1 MKNVSLIKNQR
12 RHTGLFWKILSLV
25 VWASMSGCYTSA
37 HAQEDA
43 FLQMKQRFQREL
55 DRLQQKHGFPGA
67 TAAFILPDRRYASV
81 ATGYADLENEVP
93 MTPQSVMPAG
103 SIGKSFVA
111 AVALSL
117 VNEGT
122 LGLDDT
128 IERWFESDAW
138 FPRLPNGKE
147 LTLRMLL
154 NHSSGLEDFLDSE
167 NMAMALFQTI
177 SDSIDF
183 PYSHE
188 EKVQAVLDVRPR
200 FPAGQGYYYTDTNYI
215 LAGLIIER
223 ATGESYYD
231 VVRKR
236 FIDPLE
242 LTAVT
247 PSNRRDIPHLA
258 AGYMPEDNRFRLPR
272 KVTEDGA
279 LIYDPSVEWTA
290 GGLAATATDLVR
302 WAKVLY
308 GGTAMTSDYLDEMVK
323 SANGN
328 REEQG
333 FEYGLGIQ
341 LMEMSPGKVYGH
353 GGWIFGYVS
362 GTYYFPEHDVAVAIQ
377 INTPDRN
384 YTQYAEALAEVIISQ
399 E

>member
-25 VWASMSGCYTSA
+25 VWASMSGCYSSA

-55 DRLQQKHGFPGA
+55 DRLQQEHGFPGA
-67 TAAFILPDRRYASV
+67 TAAFILPDGRYASV

-154 NHSSGLEDFLDSE
+154 NHSSGLEDFLDAE
-167 NMAMALFQTI
+167 KMAIALFQTI

-215 LAGLIIER
+215 LAG
-223 ATGESYYD
+223 
-231 VVRKR
+231 
-236 FIDPLE
+236 
-242 LTAVT
+242 
-247 PSNRRDIPHLA
+247 
-258 AGYMPEDNRFRLPR
+258 
-272 KVTEDGA
+272 
-279 LIYDPSVEWTA
+279 
-290 GGLAATATDLVR
+290 
-302 WAKVLY
+302 
-308 GGTAMTSDYLDEMVK
+308 
-323 SANGN
+323 
-328 REEQG
+328 
-333 FEYGLGIQ
+333 
-341 LMEMSPGKVYGH
+341 
-353 GGWIFGYVS
+353 
-362 GTYYFPEHDVAVAIQ
+362 
-377 INTPDRN
+377 
-384 YTQYAEALAEVIISQ
+384 
-399 E
+399 